1 MFIMHHGLQYPLQCV
16 EIDVHPAPRVAIP
29 TLTHQ
34 QLRVYLQHPTP
45 SPWEAFAANCDARFI
60 RHHPPPMET
69 QLHAIMGMS
78 ETDGHTH
85 IHIYMGMFIFKHV
98 NIYIYIHIY
107 NLDLS
112 ILNIYIYIYIYV
124 YIDTYIWG
132 GSFLAV
138 FLYRNLLRIPS
149 QSQS

>member
-98 NIYIYIHIY
+98 NIYIYIYTYLQFGSIY
-107 NLDLS
+107 TKYLYL
-112 ILNIYIYIYIYV
+112 YIYMYIL
-124 YIDTYIWG
+124 IHTSG
-132 GSFLAV
+132 GVPFWQFSFIET
-138 FLYRNLLRIPS
+138 F
-149 QSQS
+149 